1 MGREGQAN
9 VPERDGQPEEREPLK
24 GALNEQ
30 ELAAMKAAAEEY
42 RFVAEAKRAAYEAM
56 KKAVEEQL
64 AKMKKI
70 ANGPTRDERVRKMT
84 LADEM
89 KTFDQLNKALFHLA
103 LAAEDADHWAGE
115 MEKGFTQAQDAA
127 NGIEPQVE
135 QYPLADQEFPDM
147 GDLQRDEERRRNGIL
162 SEHELEE
169 LQQSAE
175 AQQEEANRLR
185 DAIQAARQEADRL
198 DARAHEIV
206 EILGYYRDER
216 ARKLDLGDVNTA
228 LAQTEQRIQTL
239 MQQAAEA
246 DRRAEE
252 LKRQYEESKKCAEQY
267 DQLQDEGFPEEEV
280 EPNEPNGQDEL
291 AKALAEKEA
300 QATEVYEMARSQM
313 IQIQTAIDLTNKKPP
328 EQRAGDIPLDVLQ
341 DALNRWT
348 RDLPGLRTAMEK
360 AKEEAR
366 KHQLEVER
374 EKAEKLARDKK
385 DYIRSWMSDT
395 VGEQLDKITELY
407 CHQDDPDGPVPPP
420 ITGLSVHADKLRAGN
435 ADRHGSQEWNK
446 MFEALSDLDLE
457 DPLRDLRRAHAD
469 GELEYD
475 GEQISDLRRRIDLA
489 AEQTQRYV
497 DYKSGTLLVK
507 LGIGRGSEYLS
518 EAQAALRYLRDI
530 QACIQ
535 TMDKQYAEVAE
546 NAKAQFDPK
555 PAAAPEEP
563 KPQQT
568 NTAPRTSLNR
578 NVTNVRNKGNVG
590 PHIP

>member
-9 VPERDGQPEEREPLK
+9 VPERDGQPEERALK
-24 GALNEQ
+24 SALNEQ
-30 ELAAMKAAAEEY
+30 ERASMKAAAEEY
-42 RFVAEAKRAAYEAM
+42 RFVAEAKWAAYEAM

-70 ANGPTRDERVRKMT
+70 ANGPTRDERVRRLT
-84 LADEM
+84 LAEEM
-89 KTFDQLNKALFHLA
+89 ETFGQLNKALFHLA

-115 MEKGFTQAQDAA
+115 FEKGFTQAQDAA
-127 NGIEPQVE
+127 NGIEPQAE

-147 GDLQRDEERRRNGIL
+147 GDLQRDEERKQNGIL

-206 EILGYYRDER
+206 EILGYYSDER
-216 ARKLDLGDVNTA
+216 ARTLDLGDVNTA
-228 LAQTEQRIQTL
+228 LAQTEQRIQAL
-239 MQQAAEA
+239 MRQAADA
-246 DRRAEE
+246 DRRAAE

-280 EPNEPNGQDEL
+280 EPNGQDEL

-300 QATEVYEMARSQM
+300 PTTEVYEMARSQM
-313 IQIQTAIDLTNKKPP
+313 IQLQTAIDLTNKKRP
-328 EQRAGDIPLDVLQ
+328 EERSREDIPLDVLQ
-341 DALNRWT
+341 DALNRWSK
-348 RDLPGLRTAMEK
+348 DLPGLRTAMEK

-385 DYIRSWMSDT
+385 DYIRSWMSNT
-395 VGEQLDKITELY
+395 VGEQLDRITELY
-407 CHQDDPDGPVPPP
+407 CHQDDPDGGPEAPP
-420 ITGLSVHADKLRAGN
+420 ITGLSVRADKLRAGN

-457 DPLRDLRRAHAD
+457 GPLRDLRCAHVA
-469 GELEYD
+469 GELDYD
-475 GEQISDLRRRIDLA
+475 GE
-489 AEQTQRYV
+489 
-497 DYKSGTLLVK
+497 
-507 LGIGRGSEYLS
+507 
-518 EAQAALRYLRDI
+518 
-530 QACIQ
+530 
-535 TMDKQYAEVAE
+535 
-546 NAKAQFDPK
+546 
-555 PAAAPEEP
+555 
-563 KPQQT
+563 
-568 NTAPRTSLNR
+568 
-578 NVTNVRNKGNVG
+578 
-590 PHIP
+590 